1 MSGREILKS
10 KFQEELA
17 EFVSALRHGSV
28 EDAIDQAGL
37 FAAMNIIFQNS
48 NAINETDAEYFIE
61 HESPLRGLAEYYMNR
76 EFDREAFADMAAGI
90 ADRDLL
96 AE

>member
-17 EFVSALRHGSV
+17 EFVSALRHVSV

-37 FAAMNIIFQNS
+37 FAAI
-48 NAINETDAEYFIE
+48 
-61 HESPLRGLAEYYMNR
+61 NR
-76 EFDREAFADMAAGI
+76 EFDREAFADMAAGV